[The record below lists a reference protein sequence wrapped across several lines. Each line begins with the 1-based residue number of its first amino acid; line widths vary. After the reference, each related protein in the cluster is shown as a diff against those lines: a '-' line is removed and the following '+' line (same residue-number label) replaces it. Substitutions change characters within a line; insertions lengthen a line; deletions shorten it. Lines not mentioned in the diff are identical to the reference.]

1 MGQEQSSEQAGGLAI
16 PEGEGVHFVVG
27 TGSAESGRGEAEKL
41 LDQSRSLPVP
51 QPLLRPPPREDVSS
65 ALQGA
70 QMMYELRS
78 RIGELISTA
87 EEKGLLPSSGEKQPS
102 SSHGSAELTA
112 SFNTGDPAG
121 EDDDRVD
128 KIIGKE
134 GQKQSSVDE
143 FVLHS
148 EADIRAEQEKW
159 ARLGLD
165 YEAVKSMVDACTSG
179 KEVKELLHNQKEL
192 MALIVTVY
200 EKSVRLKEAMDA
212 NNYQARK
219 TTKAIEGLDK
229 INVSLSEVQESLE
242 SAVATANILGA
253 SHFAHDDEMCSF
265 KNFLKYHPPRAPE

>member
-1 MGQEQSSEQAGGLAI
+1 MGQEQSSEQGGGLAI
-16 PEGEGVHFVVG
+16 PEGEGIHFVAG
-27 TGSAESGRGEAEKL
+27 TGNTESTRGEAEKL
-41 LDQSRSLPVP
+41 LDQSRSLPIP

-87 EEKGLLPSSGEKQPS
+87 EEKGFLPSSGEKEPS
-102 SSHGSAELTA
+102 SSAGSAELTA
-112 SFNTGDPAG
+112 SPRTEEPTQENSDK
-121 EDDDRVD
+121 VD
-128 KIIGKE
+128 KIIGRE

-148 EADIRAEQEKW
+148 EADIRAEQDKW

-212 NNYQARK
+212 NNRQARK
-219 TTKAIEGLDK
+219 TTNAIESLDK
-229 INVSLSEVQESLE
+229 INVALSEVQENLE

-265 KNFLKYHPPRAPE
+265 KNYLKHHPPRAPE